1 MKTLFTKIERFLLR
15 NNKSF
20 VLADSNSSDNSS
32 ENNFNYKVDMHSPY
46 FETLLA
52 GTSVVRNRDIDSTA
66 LGNSS
71 SVTSSQAD
79 FIVAKT
85 KSDLSIL
92 EAVKS
97 DIGKQLSC
105 QT

>member
-20 VLADSNSSDNSS
+20 VLVDSNSSHDSS
-32 ENNFNYKVDMHSPY
+32 ENNLNYKVDMQSPY

-52 GTSVVRNRDIDSTA
+52 GTSVVRNRDIESTA
-66 LGNSS
+66 LDNSS

-92 EAVKS
+92 EAVKT

-105 QT
+105 QA